1 MKQILA
7 SYPNAREVIGVQ
19 EEPQNMGAWSYMVP
33 HLTKL
38 LDSKMDLRV
47 IARPDRSSP
56 AAGFWDLYMAEQEL
70 ILAEAS
76 GLPLKQPGGKHV
88 R

>member
-1 MKQILA
+1 MFPRLSEIIDRN
-7 SYPNAREVIGVQ
+7 S
-19 EEPQNMGAWSYMVP
+19 
-33 HLTKL
+33 KL
-38 LDSKMDLRV
+38 DV

-56 AAGFWDLYMAEQEL
+56 AAGFWDLYMAEQEQ
-70 ILAEAS
+70 IIAEAS